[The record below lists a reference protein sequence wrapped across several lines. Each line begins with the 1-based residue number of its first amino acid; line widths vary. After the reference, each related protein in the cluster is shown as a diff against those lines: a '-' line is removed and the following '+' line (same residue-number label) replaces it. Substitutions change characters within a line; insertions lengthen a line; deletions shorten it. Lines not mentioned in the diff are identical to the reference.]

1 MRLLSYH
8 IENYGKFHNQDGRF
22 DAGLTEFCEANG
34 HGKTTL
40 ASFLRAM
47 FYGLPTY
54 TARTTT
60 FDDRQH
66 FYPFNGGKFGGNLT
80 FEMQGKTYKIER
92 FFDKKSATK
101 DEVKVYCDGALYMG
115 FGEEIGKKV
124 FGLDE
129 ESFKKTVFITADE
142 VEIKSTG
149 SINEKL
155 NRDVEGGEDSH
166 FEVAVEKVEKAQKAL
181 ENTRKNG
188 LIPQTKEKI
197 SKITYEIKNL
207 KDMSE
212 GLDVEYIELERL
224 TKEIATAEAEVNKA
238 GERNTLLEKWKHLD
252 SLMAQAEEKRGVIK
266 GFEGKYPQG
275 VPTEKECETMR
286 DCIGEETRL
295 KGLLQGTSF
304 GEDKEKRLAELTE
317 KFQNGAPRDEDIAQK
332 QQKINDLSSL
342 KSDLY
347 KLQTAQKDTRQKDLE
362 KRFCDKLPTNEELE
376 RTEKWVEDYKV
387 KDEQI
392 KQLNASL
399 LHTAPVQQR
408 QGGKAKALCTVLA
421 VACLIGGGVLLGIQ
435 SLTAGL
441 VLMGIGALLFV
452 VGMLSSSNKSQPTTQ
467 PNDVTAKI
475 GALQGEMNALENKIG
490 DYARSYW
497 YPTGEGVVYAFKTL
511 KDDVAEYKAQAVK
524 TQESEKTIKAM
535 QEKVASITSEVQAF
549 LWGYGERGEDL
560 QNGLTRI
567 LSTAGEYRSL
577 QKDKAE
583 AGDKILQ
590 LKAQITQCKNTLAE
604 LLKKYSLD
612 ESTGTMAGLNDLVWD
627 CKRWKTVQEGLEA
640 DEREIA
646 KYQTENG
653 LTERPEDTEIDTNAL
668 HSALSTLRRQQ
679 TECSKRIEEIER
691 EVGRLPDLESELD
704 QANEEKNRYE
714 EKQQLLN
721 DTMAALKEAEKSL
734 KDKYIAPIKDQ
745 FSKYA
750 DALEKVLD
758 DKVTMDRDYRVTF
771 ERGGE
776 NRSDKHLS
784 AGERTLCALCV
795 RLALIDN
802 MYKTEQPFIIM
813 DDPFVHLDEAHIER
827 TAKLLQ
833 TLAEER
839 QILYFCCHESRSMQ
853 NKM

>member
-8 IENYGKFHNQDGRF
+8 IENYGKIHNQDGSF
-22 DAGLTEFCEANG
+22 DTGLTEFCEANG

-40 ASFLRAM
+40 ASFLRVM
-47 FYGLPTY
+47 FYGLPT
-54 TARTTT
+54 TRGEN
-60 FDDRQH
+60 FDERKH
-66 FYPFNGGKFGGNLT
+66 FYPFEGGKFGGNIT

-92 FFDKKSATK
+92 FFDKKSAPK

-129 ESFKKTVFITADE
+129 QSFKKTVFITADE

-155 NRDVEGGEDSH
+155 NRDVEGGDDSH
-166 FEVAVEKVEKAQKAL
+166 FEAAVEKVEKAQKLL

-188 LIPQTKEKI
+188 LIPQTKDKI
-197 SKITYEIKNL
+197 SKITDEIKNL
-207 KDMSE
+207 SEMSDS
-212 GLDVEYIELERL
+212 LDEEYIELERL
-224 TKEIATAEAEVNKA
+224 TKEIASQDTQYKQA
-238 GERNTLLEKWKHLD
+238 GERNTLVEKWKHLD
-252 SLMAQAEEKRGVIK
+252 SLTVQEEEKRAVIK

-275 VPTEKECETMR
+275 VPTEKECEMMR

-295 KGLLQGTSF
+295 TALLQGASF
-304 GEDKEKRLAELTE
+304 GADKEKRLAELTE
-317 KFQNGAPRDEDIAQK
+317 KFQNGAPRDEDINQK
-332 QQKINDLSSL
+332 QQKLTEL
-342 KSDLY
+342 ATLQSDLY

-362 KRFCDKLPTNEELE
+362 RRFADKLPTDEELVN
-376 RTEKWVEDYKV
+376 TEKWVEDYKV

-399 LHTAPVQQR
+399 LHAAPVQQK
-408 QGGKAKALCTVLA
+408 QGGKGKLLCVVLA
-421 VACLIGGGVLLGIQ
+421 IACLIGGVVLFGQ
-435 SLTAGL
+435 SLTAGSAL
-441 VLMGIGALLFV
+441 LGIGALLFV
-452 VGMLSSSNKSQPTTQ
+452 VGILSSSNKTHSVPQS
-467 PNDVTAKI
+467 NDITAKI
-475 GALQGEMNALENKIG
+475 GVLQGEVNALENKIG

-524 TQESEKTIKAM
+524 TQESLKAIQMM
-535 QEKVASITSEVQAF
+535 QEKVNSIISEVQAF
-549 LWGYGERGEDL
+549 LWSYGERGEDL
-560 QNGLTRI
+560 QNGLNR
-567 LSTAGEYRSL
+567 LRSMANNYREL
-577 QKDKAE
+577 QKDKATVTGKLAE
-583 AGDKILQ
+583 
-590 LKAQITQCKNTLAE
+590 LKTQIIQYKNTLAE
-604 LLKKYSLD
+604 MLKKYALS
-612 ESTGTMAGLNDLVWD
+612 ENTGTVGGVNALERD
-627 CKRWKTVQEGLEA
+627 CIGWKNTQKELFTLE
-640 DEREIA
+640 ERIA

-668 HSALSTLRRQQ
+668 SSALSTLRREQAK
-679 TECSKRIEEIER
+679 CSKRIEEIER
-691 EVGRLPDLESELD
+691 EVGRLPDLESELE
-704 QANEEKNRYE
+704 QAKEEKKRYE

-734 KDKYIAPIKDQ
+734 KDKYIAPIKNQ

-750 DALEKVLD
+750 EALERVLD
-758 DKVTMDRDYRVTF
+758 EKVSMDSDYCVTF

-813 DDPFVHLDEAHIER
+813 DDPFVHLDKTHIER

-833 TLAEER
+833 DLAGER